1 MFSAYLSISELT
13 HLYIT
18 FKFDHE
24 AIVGNFANRNQIN
37 TPRSIIH
44 RKCRL
49 IRSSTSQNASAH
61 RNNPSRCHL
70 KSKISTHALQSCPCP
85 AIFNSLLEATSFA
98 THHPHIR
105 KRTFCC
111 FPIKLHEL
119 GGLRRR
125 WIGLWVDN
133 NKKSKHYA
141 AIAKVLCQTQPE

>member
-24 AIVGNFANRNQIN
+24 VIVGNFANRNQVN

-44 RKCRL
+44 RKCPL
-49 IRSSTSQNASAH
+49 IRSSSTSRNASAH
-61 RNNPSRCHL
+61 RNHPSRCYF
-70 KSKISTHALQSCPCP
+70 KSKIFTHALQSDPCT
-85 AIFNSLLEATSFA
+85 ALFNSLLEATSFA

-125 WIGLWVDN
+125 
-133 NKKSKHYA
+133 
-141 AIAKVLCQTQPE
+141 